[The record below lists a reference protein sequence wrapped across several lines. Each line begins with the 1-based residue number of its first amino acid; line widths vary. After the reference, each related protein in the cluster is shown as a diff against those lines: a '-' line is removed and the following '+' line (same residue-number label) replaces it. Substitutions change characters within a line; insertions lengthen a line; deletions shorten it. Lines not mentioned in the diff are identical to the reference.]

1 MRIRTL
7 AFLLLF
13 AFLAVPVL
21 AGPLAVVVR
30 TKGEVTLEQGKTK
43 APAKSG
49 DVLQEGAK
57 LSTGNDGRVLLRF
70 LADQSIAEIKPGS
83 VVQLNKRVREDGT
96 LLRRVFVQAGDAAFG
111 VTPGKGRD
119 LRFESATTV
128 ASVRGTQF
136 SMQVQGRKTR
146 LGVAEGVVRVC
157 HASTGNTVHVPAG
170 SEVTVTDE
178 GIEFSQ
184 GEGVSESDSAK
195 TRGVPHRFT
204 VDFQG
209 TAQRKTLRID
219 WDSATVQAPAVRRYD
234 PQLFQ
239 LVNP

>member
-1 MRIRTL
+1 ML
-7 AFLLLF
+7 AFLLLSSL
-13 AFLAVPVL
+13 LAVPVL

-30 TKGEVTLEQGKTK
+30 TKGEVRLEQGKSS
-43 APAKSG
+43 AAARSG

-57 LSTGNDGRVLLRF
+57 LSTGDDGRVLLRF

-83 VVQLNKRVREDGT
+83 VVQLNRRVREDGT

-170 SEVTVTDE
+170 GEVTVTDD
-178 GIEFSQ
+178 GIEFTR
-184 GEGVSESDSAK
+184 GEAASEADSAK
-195 TRGVPHRFT
+195 TIGVPHRFT

-209 TAQRKTLRID
+209 PTQRKTLRID
-219 WDSATVQAPAVRRYD
+219 WDSSAVLVPAARRYD